1 MKVDDDRLV
10 PELVG
15 AVVDPV
21 AAIDDDLA
29 ADVEVILEYLAHLP
43 LRALRALVAAV
54 TVRLDPVEHEA
65 VAPRT
70 VDLVQSILANNNFA
84 QQNMTAVIV
93 HHNHKLM
100 AILDASKNLVD
111 N

>member
-15 AVVDPV
+15 PVVDPV

-54 TVRLDPVEHEA
+54 TVRLDPVEYEA

-70 VDLVQSILANNNFA
+70 VDLVQSILAN
-84 QQNMTAVIV
+84 
-93 HHNHKLM
+93 K
-100 AILDASKNLVD
+100 
-111 N
+111 

>member
-1 MKVDDDRLV
+1 MKIDDDRLV
-10 PELVG
+10 AKLVG
-15 AVVDPV
+15 TVVDPV

-54 TVRLDPVEHEA
+54 TVSLDPVEHEA

-70 VDLVQSILANNNFA
+70 IDLVQSILYNK
-84 QQNMTAVIV
+84 T
-93 HHNHKLM
+93 
-100 AILDASKNLVD
+100 
-111 N
+111 

>member
-1 MKVDDDRLV
+1 MKVNDDRFV
-10 PELVG
+10 AEFVSPII
-15 AVVDPV
+15 DSV

-29 ADVEVILEYLAHLP
+29 ADIEMILEYLAHLP

-84 QQNMTAVIV
+84 QQNIITL
-93 HHNHKLM
+93 N
-100 AILDASKNLVD
+100 
-111 N
+111 